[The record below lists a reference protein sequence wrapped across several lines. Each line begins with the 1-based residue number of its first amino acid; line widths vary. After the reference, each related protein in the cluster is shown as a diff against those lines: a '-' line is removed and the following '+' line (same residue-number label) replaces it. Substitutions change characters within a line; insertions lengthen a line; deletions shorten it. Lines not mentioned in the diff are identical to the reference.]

1 MIRTPLCIFLAVLI
15 CSSFFALNASEV
27 DDSTRVITEK
37 SKIDTLR
44 LLSDQPLKSPWGAV
58 LRSAILPGWGQVYT
72 HQYIKAGVV
81 FTVNAALLWTVLDY
95 DRQWKDTQNESFRD
109 KRNQYTWY
117 LGLAYLLT
125 LVDAYVDAS
134 LFGFNEAMEIAC
146 VPPGRQQSAWMFT
159 FQLKF

>member
-1 MIRTPLCIFLAVLI
+1 MIRTPLYLFLIVLI
-15 CSSFFALNASEV
+15 YSSFFALYASEA

-37 SKIDTLR
+37 SKIDTLK
-44 LLSDQPLKSPWGAV
+44 LLSDQPVKSPWGAV
-58 LRSAILPGWGQVYT
+58 LRSAVLPGWGQVYT

-95 DRQWKDTQNESFRD
+95 HRQWKDTQNENYRD

-134 LFGFNEAMEIAC
+134 LFGFNEAMEITY
-146 VPPGRQQSAWMFT
+146 VPPAQQQSAWMLT
-159 FQLKF
+159 LQLKF

>member
-1 MIRTPLCIFLAVLI
+1 MFRIPVFIFLAI
-15 CSSFFALNASEV
+15 SIFSSLLALNASEI

-37 SKIDTLR
+37 SKLDTLR

-58 LRSAILPGWGQVYT
+58 LRSAVLPGWGQVYA

-95 DRQWKDTQNESFRD
+95 DRQWRDTQNESFRD
-109 KRNQYTWY
+109 KRNQYMWY
-117 LGLAYLLT
+117 LGLAYILT

-134 LFGFNEAMEIAC
+134 LFGFDEAMEIAC
-146 VPPGRQQSAWMFT
+146 VPPAQQQTAWMLT
-159 FQLKF
+159 LQLKF